1 MKRYEDLTGKTFG
14 KLTAIKYAYSKNN
27 ARYWLCK
34 CSCGNEEVYVTT
46 GHLKSG
52 HTKSCGCKTKKDIEN
67 SHYNFKGNQYE
78 EYEYYFVG
86 VDSKNNKFVISKED
100 YEECSKHCWT
110 AINGRQSKN
119 GKYFSARM
127 SRKSAEGHKMKM
139 LHNFIWELHNGKIP
153 EGYRV
158 DHINQKPW
166 DYRYENLRLAD
177 KSLNAINVLIR
188 ENNSSGVTGVCF
200 ASREQNWRAF
210 INYQG
215 KRIELGRRKDKNEAI
230 KLRLEAE
237 LKYYG
242 EIAPQ
247 RHLFKQYGIE
257 VDEW

>member
-1 MKRYEDLTGKTFG
+1 MRTKD
-14 KLTAIKYAYSKNN
+14 
-27 ARYWLCK
+27 K
-34 CSCGNEEVYVTT
+34 C
-46 GHLKSG
+46 LKD
-52 HTKSCGCKTKKDIEN
+52 HP
-67 SHYNFKGNQYE
+67 NFKGNQYQE
-78 EYEYYFVG
+78 KENCLIG
-86 VDSKNNKFVISKED
+86 VDSKGNTFYISKED
-100 YEECSKHCWT
+100 YNECSQYCWSGT
-110 AINGRQSKN
+110 SG
-119 GKYFSARM
+119 
-127 SRKSAEGHKMKM
+127 RKSVEGHKMKM

-166 DYRYENLRLAD
+166 DCRYENLRLAD
-177 KSLNAINVLIR
+177 KSLNAINADLR
-188 ENNSSGVTGVCF
+188 ENNSSSVTGVCF
-200 ASREQNWRAF
+200 ANREQNWRAF

-242 EIAPQ
+242 ETAPQ

>member
-1 MKRYEDLTGKTFG
+1 M
-14 KLTAIKYAYSKNN
+14 
-27 ARYWLCK
+27 
-34 CSCGNEEVYVTT
+34 
-46 GHLKSG
+46 
-52 HTKSCGCKTKKDIEN
+52 KTKDKCLKD
-67 SHYNFKGNQYE
+67 HPNFKGNKYQE
-78 EYEYYFVG
+78 KENYFIG
-86 VDSKNNKFVISKED
+86 IDSKGNEFYISKED

-110 AINGRQSKN
+110 ASHMTSWKSKI
-119 GKYFSARM
+119 GKYFSGRM
-127 SRKSAEGHKMKM
+127 SRKSPEGHKMKM
-139 LHNFIWELHNGKIP
+139 LHNFIWELHNDAIP

-166 DYRYENLRLAD
+166 DCRYENLRLAD

-200 ASREQNWRAF
+200 ANREQNWRAF

-215 KRIELGRRKDKNEAI
+215 KRIELGRRKNKDEAI

-242 EIAPQ
+242 ETAPQ